1 MFIVLRGTT
10 FICTPTEAK
19 PAEANPC
26 VRRNL
31 ARDFENPFKDQS
43 SGKDSVEI
51 LSEMWGGVHRLFG
64 SPKGVTVRDG
74 SRRPIHKTILKQA

>member
-31 ARDFENPFKDQS
+31 ARDFENIFEDQS

-51 LSEMWGGVHRLFG
+51 LSEEEPCGEEYTDYSGRR
-64 SPKGVTVRDG
+64 KG
-74 SRRPIHKTILKQA
+74 

>member
-26 VRRNL
+26 MQRNL
-31 ARDFENPFKDQS
+31 ARDFENPFKDKS

-51 LSEMWGGVHRLFG
+51 LSEEEPYGEEYTDYSGRR
-64 SPKGVTVRDG
+64 KG
-74 SRRPIHKTILKQA
+74 

>member
-19 PAEANPC
+19 PAEVNPC
-26 VRRNL
+26 MRRNL
-31 ARDFENPFKDQS
+31 VRDFENPFEDQS

-51 LSEMWGGVHRLFG
+51 LSEEEPCVEEYTDYSG
-64 SPKGVTVRDG
+64 
-74 SRRPIHKTILKQA
+74 RRTG

>member
-1 MFIVLRGTT
+1 MAIVLRGTT

-43 SGKDSVEI
+43 SGKDSEEEPCGEEYTDY
-51 LSEMWGGVHRLFG
+51 SGRR
-64 SPKGVTVRDG
+64 KG
-74 SRRPIHKTILKQA
+74 